1 MAVPVWIALTDAEL
15 AAEQNF
21 TQTKA
26 RTLKKRDISAS
37 EKLGNVGFAEQSTTN
52 GSGSPVTAF
61 DNERIIP
68 VDATKYTFR
77 IDAKSSDGASQV
89 TIRVTVGSDT
99 MNTQFTTTTGYVQK
113 DLELSLTGV
122 GRKQVKVEFWRATGA
137 GTVFV
142 KAPGNISTTWNGESY
157 T

>member
-1 MAVPVWIALTDAEL
+1 MAPPAWVTVTDADL
-15 AAEQNF
+15 AAEAAF
-21 TQTKA
+21 TQTKG
-26 RTLKKRDISAS
+26 RSFKKRDISAS
-37 EKLGNVGFAEQSTTN
+37 EKLANIGFTEQSTTN
-52 GSGSPVTAF
+52 GSGSPVTVF
-61 DNERIIP
+61 DDERIIP

-77 IDAKSSDGASQV
+77 IDAKYSASASDV

-99 MNTQFTTTTGYVQK
+99 MTTQFTTTTGYVQK
-113 DLELSLTGV
+113 DLELALTAV

-137 GTVFV
+137 GTVYV